1 MSIYTELKQR
11 LLTFEA
17 FNGGFVMLP
26 WGLGFIYCGLY
37 DLKLGY
43 QYGFISLGIVL
54 VIWSLRKVTVNRVK
68 QQAKVEIQ
76 VEQAKELL
84 R

>member
-1 MSIYTELKQR
+1 MSVKKELKQR

-17 FNGGFVMLP
+17 FNGGLVMFP

-68 QQAKVEIQ
+68 QQAKIALQ
-76 VEQAKELL
+76 VDQAKEMLK
-84 R
+84 